1 MTSTLKANTIEPA
14 GSSLTLGAS
23 GDTVVIGNNDIR
35 ANTYKDAGGNTL
47 FVSNGSDD
55 FSINS

>member
-1 MTSTLKANTIEPA
+1 MTSTLKTNTIEPA

-47 FVSNGSDD
+47 WVSNGLSL
-55 FSINS
+55 IHI